1 MRRRWR
7 RPEVVRWQ
15 QPRDRGAR
23 TAAPPPAGTGPV
35 VRGRR
40 TDMPGTWLLG
50 SERTATDADRTEE
63 QRPRALL
70 LGLRADD
77 TRPDGD
83 GDADPLDELER
94 LAATHGVDVARP
106 LGEKPARPP
115 PATPLRPG

>member
-50 SERTATDADRTEE
+50 SERTATHGGRPGEPP
-63 QRPRALL
+63 PRAP
-70 LGLRADD
+70 LRGRRGDD

-83 GDADPLDELER
+83 GDAVPLDELER
-94 LAATHGVDVARP
+94 LAATDGVDVAGR
-106 LGEKPARPP
+106 
-115 PATPLRPG
+115 

>member
-40 TDMPGTWLLG
+40 TDMPGTWLRG
-50 SERTATDADRTEE
+50 SEPTGAGGDRTEE

-94 LAATHGVDVARP
+94 LPPTHAGAVAGR
-106 LGEKPARPP
+106 LGRD
-115 PATPLRPG
+115 